1 MTVVFSS
8 SGACCRVLFSW
19 EISDGYVLPCLWESS
34 RFVKFGTKSGTI
46 LSVYVALT
54 GHLID
59 GIRRARITFLELVRV
74 RCERDGGVAVTS

>member
-1 MTVVFSS
+1 MPVGIFPFRLVRYQT
-8 SGACCRVLFSW
+8 
-19 EISDGYVLPCLWESS
+19 
-34 RFVKFGTKSGTI
+34 GTI

-59 GIRRARITFLELVRV
+59 GIRRAPITFLELVRV